1 MDYADIERGGS
12 ISVVYLTKISADNS
26 VSVYEL
32 MMDSITSI
40 YLNPTRATNSISKI
54 WLFEHKSPSPT
65 SAGAWFIPENQATT
79 WWTFPPWTGAMA
91 YIWFKMNWMALS
103 NNKNWQCRN
112 NSFFMAEKVSIE
124 SFRLRAFL
132 CLSID
137 QYLTDSAKKIKNWV
151 S

>member
-54 WLFEHKSPSPT
+54 
-65 SAGAWFIPENQATT
+65 
-79 WWTFPPWTGAMA
+79 
-91 YIWFKMNWMALS
+91 
-103 NNKNWQCRN
+103 
-112 NSFFMAEKVSIE
+112 
-124 SFRLRAFL
+124 
-132 CLSID
+132 
-137 QYLTDSAKKIKNWV
+137 
-151 S
+151 